1 MLVTQARYVAPD
13 ISGVSKSRVNV
24 DSLLIWDSLDK
35 GILCQTSGKVA
46 ISAAKYVWI
55 THSGLCNLDHWS
67 GDTAIEVCEII
78 FLSRPRI

>member
-1 MLVTQARYVAPD
+1 MSKKNICYGSWKVTSSRHFKQCSIECGQSTHMGF
-13 ISGVSKSRVNV
+13 IS
-24 DSLLIWDSLDK
+24 
-35 GILCQTSGKVA
+35 QTSGKVA